1 MDRYG
6 SYALLSASEVEGRDY
21 RVHVRLAD
29 SPFAV
34 VAPHGGRIERG
45 TLPIAEAIAGNE
57 HTYYCFEGIKPHR
70 NYSLHI
76 TSDNFD
82 EPRALAAVQRVRTVV
97 TIHGAGGSGCVV
109 YLGGLDSALRARFIS
124 ALDASGFAA
133 TEDPSPTRQGT
144 GKTNI
149 CNRGRSGR
157 GVQFELPIGLRK
169 EMFNEA
175 APGVWHPNAVFE
187 RFVTSV
193 REVLSEYAQTY

>member
-6 SYALLSASEVEGRDY
+6 SYAELSASEVEGRDY
-21 RVHVRLAD
+21 RVHLRLAD

-57 HTYYCFEGIKPHR
+57 HTYYCFEGIKPRR

-82 EPRALAAVQRVRTVV
+82 EPRALAAVRRARTVV
-97 TIHGAGGSGCVV
+97 TIHGAGGSGCAV
-109 YLGGLDSALRARFIS
+109 YLGGLDSALRALLLS

-133 TEDPSPTRQGT
+133 VEDPSPTRQGT

-157 GVQFELPIGLRK
+157 GVQIELPVGLRK
-169 EMFNEA
+169 RMFHQS
-175 APGVWHPNAVFE
+175 APGIWGPNAIFE
-187 RFVTSV
+187 RFVAAM
-193 REVLSEYAQTY
+193 RRVLSE

>member
-1 MDRYG
+1 M
-6 SYALLSASEVEGRDY
+6 
-21 RVHVRLAD
+21 HVRLAN

-57 HTYYCFEGIKPHR
+57 HTYYCFEGIKPRR

-76 TSDNFD
+76 TSDQFD
-82 EPRALAAVQRVRTVV
+82 EPRALAAVERVRTVV
-97 TIHGAGGSGCVV
+97 TIHGAGGSERVV
-109 YLGGLDSALRARFIS
+109 YLGGLDSALRALLIS

-133 TEDPSPTRQGT
+133 AEDPSPTRQGT

-157 GVQFELPIGLRK
+157 GVQIELPVGLRK
-169 EMFNEA
+169 QIFSEIAF
-175 APGVWHPNAVFE
+175 GLWHPNAGFE
-187 RFVTSV
+187 RFVAGV
-193 REVLSEYAQTY
+193 REVLCEYAEVLSSSKPRP

>member
-1 MDRYG
+1 VDRYG
-6 SYALLSASEVEGRDY
+6 SYAELRASEVEGRDY
-21 RVHVRLAD
+21 RVHVRLAH

-57 HTYYCFEGIKPHR
+57 HTYYCFEGIKPRR

-82 EPRALAAVQRVRTVV
+82 EPRALAAVERARTVV
-97 TIHGAGGSGCVV
+97 TIHGAGGWERAV
-109 YLGGLDSALRARFIS
+109 YLGGLDGALRARLIS
-124 ALDASGFAA
+124 VLDASGFAA
-133 TEDPSPTRQGT
+133 AEDPSATRQGT

-157 GVQFELPIGLRK
+157 GVQIELPVGLRK
-169 EMFNEA
+169 QMFHQS
-175 APGVWHPNAVFE
+175 APGLWGPNALCH
-187 RFVTSV
+187 RFVDSI
-193 REVLSEYAQTY
+193 RAVLSEYAQAS

>member
-6 SYALLSASEVEGRDY
+6 SYAELSASEVEGRDY

-57 HTYYCFEGIKPHR
+57 HTYYCFEGIKPRR

-76 TSDNFD
+76 TSDQFD
-82 EPRALAAVQRVRTVV
+82 EPRALAAVERVRTVV
-97 TIHGAGGSGCVV
+97 TIHGAGGSERVV
-109 YLGGLDSALRARFIS
+109 YLGGLDSALRALLIS

-133 TEDPSPTRQGT
+133 VADPSPTRQGT

-157 GVQFELPIGLRK
+157 GVQIELPVGLRK
-169 EMFNEA
+169 QIFNEITS
-175 APGVWHPNAVFE
+175 GLWHPNAGFE
-187 RFVTSV
+187 RFVAGV
-193 REVLSEYAQTY
+193 RGVLSEYLQRS

>member
-6 SYALLSASEVEGRDY
+6 SYAELSASEVEGRDY

-57 HTYYCFEGIKPHR
+57 HTYYCFEGIKPRR

-76 TSDNFD
+76 TSNRFD
-82 EPRALAAVQRVRTVV
+82 EPRALAAVQRARTVV
-97 TIHGAGGSGCVV
+97 TIHGAGGSERVV
-109 YLGGLDSALRARFIS
+109 YLGGLDSALRARLIS

-133 TEDPSPTRQGT
+133 VEDPSPTRQGT

-157 GVQFELPIGLRK
+157 GVQIELPIGFRK

-175 APGVWHPNAVFE
+175 APSVWHPNAVFK
-187 RFVTSV
+187 RFVAGV
-193 REVLSEYAQTY
+193 REVLSE

>member
-1 MDRYG
+1 VDRYG
-6 SYALLSASEVEGRDY
+6 SYAELSASEVEGRDY

-57 HTYYCFEGIKPHR
+57 HTYYCFQGIKPRR

-76 TSDNFD
+76 TSDQFD
-82 EPRALAAVQRVRTVV
+82 EPRALAAVERVRTVV
-97 TIHGAGGSGCVV
+97 TIHGAGGLGRVV
-109 YLGGLDSALRARFIS
+109 YLGGLDSALRTRLII
-124 ALDASGFAA
+124 ALQASGFAA
-133 TEDPSPTRQGT
+133 TDDPSPTRQGT

-157 GVQFELPIGLRK
+157 GVQVELPIGLRK
-169 EMFNEA
+169 QMFHQS
-175 APGVWHPNAVFE
+175 APGIWDPNANFE
-187 RFVTSV
+187 RFVVGV
-193 REVLSEYAQTY
+193 RRVLSE

>member
-57 HTYYCFEGIKPHR
+57 HTYYCFEGIKPRR

-76 TSDNFD
+76 TSDKFD

-109 YLGGLDSALRARFIS
+109 YLGGLDSTLRARLIS
-124 ALDASGFAA
+124 ALNASGFAA
-133 TEDPSPTRQGT
+133 VEDPSPTRQGT

-157 GVQFELPIGLRK
+157 GVQIELPIGLRK
-169 EMFNEA
+169 QMFNEA
-175 APGVWHPNAVFE
+175 APSVWHPNAIFE
-187 RFVTSV
+187 RFVESV
-193 REVLSEYAQTY
+193 RRVLSE

>member
-6 SYALLSASEVEGRDY
+6 SYAELCASEVEGRDY

-45 TLPIAEAIAGNE
+45 TLPIAEAITGNE
-57 HTYYCFEGIKPHR
+57 HTYYCFEGIKPRR
-70 NYSLHI
+70 NSSLHI
-76 TSDNFD
+76 TSDKFD

-97 TIHGAGGSGCVV
+97 TIHGAGGSGCVI
-109 YLGGLDSALRARFIS
+109 YLGGLDSALRARLIS
-124 ALDASGFAA
+124 ALDASGFVAA
-133 TEDPSPTRQGT
+133 EDPSPTRQGT

-157 GVQFELPIGLRK
+157 GVQIELPIGLRK
-169 EMFNEA
+169 QMFHES
-175 APGVWHPNAVFE
+175 APSVWHPNAVFE
-187 RFVTSV
+187 RFVAGV
-193 REVLSEYAQTY
+193 RRVLSE

>member
-1 MDRYG
+1 MDLYG
-6 SYALLSASEVEGRDY
+6 SYAELSASEVEGRDY

-45 TLPIAEAIAGNE
+45 TLPIAEAIAGHE
-57 HTYYCFEGIKPHR
+57 HTYYGFEGLKPRR

-82 EPRALAAVQRVRTVV
+82 EPRALVAVQRVRTVV
-97 TIHGAGGSGCVV
+97 TIHGAGGSEREV
-109 YLGGLDSALRARFIS
+109 YLGGLDSALRARLFCT
-124 ALDASGFAA
+124 LDASGFAA
-133 TEDPSPTRQGT
+133 VEDPSPTRQGI

-149 CNRGRSGR
+149 CNRGQSGR
-157 GVQFELPIGLRK
+157 GVQIELPVGLRK
-169 EMFNEA
+169 QMFCQSV
-175 APGVWHPNAVFE
+175 PGVWHPNAIFE

-193 REVLSEYAQTY
+193 RKVLSEYLQRS

>member
-6 SYALLSASEVEGRDY
+6 SYAEISASEVEGRDY

-45 TLPIAEAIAGNE
+45 TMPIAEAIAGNE
-57 HTYYCFEGIKPHR
+57 HTYYCFEGIKPRR
-70 NYSLHI
+70 NCSLHI
-76 TSDNFD
+76 TSDQFD

-97 TIHGAGGSGCVV
+97 TIHGAGGSERVV
-109 YLGGLDSALRARFIS
+109 YLGGLDSALRARLIS

-133 TEDPSPTRQGT
+133 VEDPSPTRQGT

-157 GVQFELPIGLRK
+157 GVQIELPVGLRK
-169 EMFNEA
+169 QMFHQS
-175 APGVWHPNAVFE
+175 APGIWDPNAIFE
-187 RFVTSV
+187 RFVAAM
-193 REVLSEYAQTY
+193 RRVLSE

>member
-1 MDRYG
+1 VF
-6 SYALLSASEVEGRDY
+6 EVEGRDY

-57 HTYYCFEGIKPHR
+57 HTYYCFEGIKPRR

-76 TSDNFD
+76 TSDKFD

-97 TIHGAGGSGCVV
+97 TIHGAGGSERVV
-109 YLGGLDSALRARFIS
+109 YLGGLDSALRARIIS

-133 TEDPSPTRQGT
+133 AEDPSPTRQGT

-157 GVQFELPIGLRK
+157 GVQIELPVGLRK
-169 EMFNEA
+169 QMFHQSA
-175 APGVWHPNAVFE
+175 SGLWDPNAIFE
-187 RFVTSV
+187 RFVADV
-193 REVLSEYAQTY
+193 RRVLSE